1 MEYKPIYKE
10 GTAIKFTAS
19 VPAEKYS
26 KTSMAVDVDENTYGF
41 DENGALKRKNYYSA
55 DAPIVLDN
63 DTSKLKVAVDDVTVG
78 VNDAGKL
85 KMTYVADAPIKYDEV
100 TQSDGSKNM

>member
-10 GTAIKFTAS
+10 GTAIKFTPQDDT
-19 VPAEKYS
+19 VKYS
-26 KTSMAVDVDENTYGF
+26 KTSVAVDVDENTYGF

-55 DAPIVLDN
+55 DAPIEMD
-63 DTSKLKVAVDDVTVG
+63 DAGKLKVAVDDVTIG